1 MWKTGL
7 KKVFEAVFAYKPDV
21 NRGEQRGA
29 ARQRYVCYG
38 HRKDPLGCGL
48 GQYSHKR
55 GVDPQDDAVLRTDR
69 AMKDLQAKFQEIG
82 RTMVPPADL
91 QALMAVQ
98 RKFMI
103 PTAAGSGEDGIGTQF
118 SIGKAYHSRCHPDPD
133 YFYTFLSVFWAEA
146 EPEDIICWFVFP
158 RYKVKVPL
166 RSGDFLVFDPKE
178 QHSCTNMIH
187 EDALI
192 FSQYTSEKTFHAH
205 ISSSQF
211 K

>member
-82 RTMVPPADL
+82 RTMVPPADGRP
-91 QALMAVQ
+91 AS
-98 RKFMI
+98 FDG
-103 PTAAGSGEDGIGTQF
+103 GSTQ
-118 SIGKAYHSRCHPDPD
+118 IHDPYCGWVWGGRD
-133 YFYTFLSVFWAEA
+133 WNTILYWKGLSLSLS
-146 EPEDIICWFVFP
+146 P
-158 RYKVKVPL
+158 
-166 RSGDFLVFDPKE
+166 
-178 QHSCTNMIH
+178 
-187 EDALI
+187 
-192 FSQYTSEKTFHAH
+192 
-205 ISSSQF
+205 
-211 K
+211 